1 MGFISCGKCEKT
13 YIFFFLFYFLTM
25 IMLSI
30 NLFYVYGNVSNFEN
44 YSNILV
50 TLLIYNFGQIF
61 CFIPEIILKN
71 ISTEKEE
78 EKFSL
83 KNSLLPSKKE
93 KNKLAIEYIFNDF
106 SDTIIFKD
114 IIFIFISS
122 ILLLIADFINIEIQ
136 INNID
141 KVGDQ
146 LILNEQYNFAV
157 LSFIVIFAYLLYRMK
172 FYKHQIYSVL
182 IILFLGIFRYILK
195 VIYYY
200 GLFKA
205 TNLFRDIV
213 LQVIAAIFES
223 IVIIYSKALME
234 YKFFSPYKVCY
245 IFGTINS
252 IIIILLLIIFNFIK
266 TNSKNWFFALE
277 YEGYYYV
284 DNIKSIF
291 ENYGYKLIALFFA
304 SIFLGALKLFVN
316 LTINKYTVCHV
327 FLLLQNKETCN
338 NISEEMATKKG
349 FIYVIL
355 IFISHF
361 IDFFIILVFL
371 EIIELNF
378 CDLNKNL
385 KRNIKN
391 RADDETRQS
400 IENIRNNSDIN
411 ERNESLDAPNE
422 EEEEK
427 NK

>member
-1 MGFISCGKCEKT
+1 MGFVSCGKCEKA

-30 NLFYVYGNVSNFEN
+30 NLFYVYGKVTNFEN
-44 YSNILV
+44 YSNILLI
-50 TLLIYNFGQIF
+50 LLTYNFGQIF

-71 ISTEKEE
+71 TSTEKEE

-83 KNSLLPSKKE
+83 KKSLLKNKKE

-106 SDTIIFKD
+106 SDTIMVKD
-114 IIFIFISS
+114 LIFIFISS
-122 ILLLIADFINIEIQ
+122 ILVLIADFINIEIQ

-146 LILNEQYNFAV
+146 LILNEHYNFAV
-157 LSFIVIFAYLLYRMK
+157 LLFIVIFAYLLYRMK

-213 LQVIAAIFES
+213 LQIIAAIFES

-234 YKFFSPYKVCY
+234 YKFFSPYKICY
-245 IFGTINS
+245 IFGIINTIIVLVLMIVFS
-252 IIIILLLIIFNFIK
+252 FIK
-266 TNSKNWFFALE
+266 TNTNNWFFALK
-277 YEGYYYV
+277 YEGYYYL
-284 DNIKSIF
+284 DNIYSIL
-291 ENYGYKLIALFFA
+291 EVYRYKLILLFVV
-304 SIFLGALKLFVN
+304 SICLGILKLFIN
-316 LTINKYTVCHV
+316 LTINKFTVCHI
-327 FLLLQNKETCN
+327 FLLLQNKEVCT
-338 NISEEMATKKG
+338 NIFQEMATEKG
-349 FIYVIL
+349 YTYVIL

-422 EEEEK
+422 KKKK